1 MSTRLYFSKRHEC
14 ILLHIMKMNLHTKND
29 ICISRHSKVT
39 ARTGQTDTQ
48 TDATE
53 RITKQH
59 LQVVTNI
66 I

>member
-1 MSTRLYFSKRHEC
+1 
-14 ILLHIMKMNLHTKND
+14 MKMNLHTKND